1 MLVAPKPV
9 SAPSLANTS
18 ATQSRERSF
27 RPDVE
32 GLRAIAVV
40 LVLLEHAGLSLVDG
54 GFVGVDIFF
63 VLSGFLITGLMLK
76 EIESTGH
83 ISIVRFYARRARRL
97 LPAGT
102 LVLVT
107 TVVASYVWLGG
118 ARAERVAED
127 ARWSTL
133 FASNFR
139 FIQQGTDY
147 LDARLPPS
155 PLQHFWSLAVEE
167 QFYAVWP
174 MAIMLIALLFK
185 QVALRLRL
193 AIALVAIIAGSFI
206 WSIHQTSVDATAA
219 YFSPFPRA
227 SELAMG
233 ALLAV
238 CAPWLGAIPRR
249 VGSALSWGGIAIILL
264 VAILFNANTTFPGS
278 MAMIPVIGSV
288 LAVAGGSIAP
298 GAGAERVLR
307 LPPFQFVGKLSYSLY
322 LWHWPILVIAA
333 GRAGHDLSV
342 VQNLLLCLAAL
353 GLSAVTYVLI
363 ENPVRN
369 AEVLKQRTPLAS
381 VAVGVA
387 LVALSFGL
395 ATWYIQTQGTSG
407 EAIAADAQVQQFP
420 EEADVLSAVAGG
432 VNVTSWPDQ
441 PPRISNLAYSKSC
454 NVTRAD
460 TTSSA
465 CVFGDPNGS
474 TTAVVY
480 GDSHAAMWIPALDV
494 IGKQEQIKFVQLTKP
509 GCPSLDFTIYSQT
522 LKREYT
528 ECTEYRSFALGKI
541 AEIKPDIVL
550 ISNAYR
556 DVTMSV
562 DGKSTSD
569 GVAEAWM
576 NGLTSIIQQIQQASP
591 NTDRIVVIGDM
602 AYPSESGIDC
612 LTAHPSDVKECGT
625 PRSEAVDEEHNT
637 LEGQTAIAA
646 GAEYVDTI
654 PWFCTDSFCPA
665 VIGGLT
671 VHRDNYH
678 TGENYVVYLAQV
690 LAEKAGLIPN
700 GERLRPTG
708 SS

>member
-1 MLVAPKPV
+1 MAVATSPASVPS
-9 SAPSLANTS
+9 SAITT
-18 ATQSRERSF
+18 TQSRERSF

-32 GLRAIAVV
+32 GLRAIAVT
-40 LVLLEHAGLSLVDG
+40 LVLLEHAGVSLVSG
-54 GFVGVDIFF
+54 GFIGVDVFF

-76 EIESTGH
+76 EIETTGR

-102 LVLVT
+102 LVLVS
-107 TVVASYVWLGG
+107 TVVASYAWIGG
-118 ARAERVAED
+118 TRAERVAED
-127 ARWSTL
+127 ARWSAL

-174 MAIMLIALLFK
+174 LAMMAIALLFK
-185 QVALRLRL
+185 RIPLRLRL
-193 AIALVAIIAGSFI
+193 AVILTAIITASLV

-227 SELAMG
+227 SELAAG

-238 CAPWLGAIPRR
+238 CAPWLSAIPRR
-249 VGSALSWGGIAIILL
+249 AGALVSWGGVAVIFL
-264 VAILFNANTTFPGS
+264 VAFLFDANTTFPGYA
-278 MAMIPVIGSV
+278 AMLPVIGAV
-288 LAVAGGSIAP
+288 LAVGGGSIAP
-298 GAGAERVLR
+298 GDGAERLLK
-307 LPPFQFVGKLSYSLY
+307 LPPFQLIGKVSYSLY
-322 LWHWPILVIAA
+322 LWHWPILVIAE
-333 GRAGHDLSV
+333 GRAGHELSV
-342 VQNLLLCLAAL
+342 GQNLLLCAAAL
-353 GLSAVTYVLI
+353 GLSAVTYVLV

-369 AEVLKQRTPLAS
+369 AEMLKQRTPLAS

-387 LVALSFGL
+387 MVALSFGL
-395 ATWYIQTQGTSG
+395 ATWYIQTQGTGG

-420 EEADVLSAVAGG
+420 EEDDIFAAVAAG

-441 PPRISNLAYSKSC
+441 PPRISNLAYSKDC

-460 TTSSA
+460 TTSST
-465 CVFGDPNGS
+465 CVFGDPSGA
-474 TTAVVY
+474 TTAVIY
-480 GDSHAAMWIPALDV
+480 GDSHAAMWIPALDI
-494 IGKQEQIKFVQLTKP
+494 IGKQEQIRFIQLTKP
-509 GCPSLDFTIYSQT
+509 GCPALDFTIYSQT

-541 AEIKPDIVL
+541 AEIKPDVVL
-550 ISNAYR
+550 ISNAYQ

-569 GVAEAWM
+569 GVPEAWM
-576 NGLTSIIQQIQQASP
+576 KGLTSIIQQIAP
-591 NTDRIVVIGDM
+591 NTGRIVVIGDM
-602 AYPSESGIDC
+602 AYPNESGIDC
-612 LTAHPSDVKECGT
+612 LTAHPNDVQACNT
-625 PRSEAVDEEHNT
+625 PRSDAVDDEHNR

-646 GAEYVDTI
+646 GADYVDTI
-654 PWFCTDSFCPA
+654 PWFCTDSICPA

-678 TGENYVVYLAQV
+678 TGENYVVYLAQA
-690 LAEKAGLIPN
+690 LAEKTGLIPI
-700 GERLRPTG
+700 GERLKPTG
-708 SS
+708 SR

>member
-1 MLVAPKPV
+1 MLVATQSRSV
-9 SAPSLANTS
+9 PSPATTT
-18 ATQSRERSF
+18 TQSRERSF

-40 LVLLEHAGLSLVDG
+40 LVLLEHAGLSLVSG
-54 GFVGVDIFF
+54 GFIGVDVFF

-76 EIESTGH
+76 EIETTGR

-102 LVLVT
+102 LVLIT
-107 TVVASYVWLGG
+107 TVVASYIWLGG

-127 ARWSTL
+127 ARWSAL

-174 MAIMLIALLFK
+174 LAMMAIALLFK
-185 QVALRLRL
+185 RFPLRLRL
-193 AIALVAIIAGSFI
+193 AVALSAIIAGSLI

-227 SELAMG
+227 SELAAG

-238 CAPWLGAIPRR
+238 CAPWLKAAPRR
-249 VGSALSWGGIAIILL
+249 LGSAISWGGVATILL
-264 VAILFNANTTFPGS
+264 AAILFDANTIFPGY
-278 MAMIPVIGSV
+278 MAMIPVLGTI

-298 GAGAERVLR
+298 GEGAERLLKR
-307 LPPFQFVGKLSYSLY
+307 QPFQLIGKLSYSLY
-322 LWHWPILVIAA
+322 LWHWPVLVIAE
-333 GRAGHDLSV
+333 GRAGHELSV
-342 VQNLLLCLAAL
+342 GENLLLCLAAL
-353 GLSAVTYVLI
+353 GLSAITYVLV

-369 AEVLKQRTPLAS
+369 AEVLRQRTPLAS

-395 ATWYIQTQGTSG
+395 ATWYIQTQSTGG

-420 EEADVLSAVAGG
+420 GEADVLAAVAAG

-460 TTSSA
+460 TSSSA
-465 CVFGDPNGS
+465 CVFGDPKGAM
-474 TTAVVY
+474 TVVVY

-509 GCPSLDFTIYSQT
+509 GCPALDFTIYSQT

-528 ECTEYRSFALGKI
+528 ECTEYRAFALGKI
-541 AEIKPDIVL
+541 AEIKPDMVL

-576 NGLTSIIQQIQQASP
+576 NGLTSIIQQIAP
-591 NTDRIVVIGDM
+591 NTNRVVVIGDM
-602 AYPSESGIDC
+602 AYPNESGIDC
-612 LTAHPSDVKECGT
+612 LTAHSNDVKACGT
-625 PRSEAVDEEHNT
+625 PRSDAVDDEHNV

-646 GAEYVDTI
+646 GAEYVDTT
-654 PWFCTDSFCPA
+654 PWFCTESFCPA

-690 LAEKAGLIPN
+690 LAEKTGLIPN

>member
-1 MLVAPKPV
+1 M
-9 SAPSLANTS
+9 
-18 ATQSRERSF
+18 
-27 RPDVE
+27 
-32 GLRAIAVV
+32 RAIAVM
-40 LVLLEHAGLSLVDG
+40 LVLLDHAGLALVSG
-54 GFVGVDIFF
+54 GFIGVDVFF
-63 VLSGFLITGLMLK
+63 VLSGFLITGLLLK
-76 EIESTGH
+76 EIETTGRV
-83 ISIVRFYARRARRL
+83 SIAKFYARRARRL

-102 LVLVT
+102 LVLVS
-107 TVVASYVWLGG
+107 TVVASYAWLGG
-118 ARAERVAED
+118 ARADRVAED
-127 ARWSTL
+127 ARWSAL

-174 MAIMLIALLFK
+174 LAMMIVALLFK
-185 QVALRLRL
+185 KVSLRLRL
-193 AIALVAIIAGSFI
+193 AVVLSAIIGGSLI

-227 SELAMG
+227 SELAAG

-238 CAPWLGAIPRR
+238 CAPWLKIAPRR
-249 VGSALSWGGIAIILL
+249 LGLLFSWGGVAVILA
-264 VAILFNANTTFPGS
+264 VALLFDARTTFPGY
-278 MAMIPVIGSV
+278 MVMIPVAGAI

-298 GAGAERVLR
+298 GDGAERVLKHQ
-307 LPPFQFVGKLSYSLY
+307 PFQFIGKLSYSLY
-322 LWHWPILVIAA
+322 LWHWPVLVIAE

-342 VQNLLLCLAAL
+342 WQNLLLCLGAL

-363 ENPVRN
+363 EDPVRN
-369 AEVLKQRTPLAS
+369 AQVLKQRTPFAS
-381 VAVGVA
+381 VAVGAA
-387 LVALSFGL
+387 LVMLSFGI
-395 ATWYIQTQGTSG
+395 ATWYMHSQGADG
-407 EAIAADAQVQQFP
+407 EVIAADAQVQQFP
-420 EEADVLSAVAGG
+420 DEQQILDAVAAGAS
-432 VNVTSWPDQ
+432 VTSWPDQ
-441 PPRISNLAYSKSC
+441 PPRISNLAYSKDC

-465 CVFGDPNGS
+465 CVFGDPNGT

-509 GCPSLDFTIYSQT
+509 GCPALDFTIYSQT

-528 ECTEYRSFALGKI
+528 ECTDYRAFALGKI
-541 AEIKPDIVL
+541 AEIKPDVVI

-576 NGLTSIIQQIQQASP
+576 DGLTSIIQQISP
-591 NTDRIVVIGDM
+591 NTGRIVVIGDM
-602 AYPSESGIDC
+602 AYPNDPGIDC
-612 LTAHPSDVKECGT
+612 LTANADDVTACDT
-625 PRSEAVDEEHNT
+625 PRSDAVDEEHNA

-646 GAEYVDTI
+646 GADYVDTI
-654 PWFCTDSFCPA
+654 PWFCTDSVCPA

-678 TGENYVVYLAQV
+678 TGENYVVYLAQA
-690 LAEKAGLIPN
+690 LAERTGLIPE
-700 GERLRPTG
+700 GERLRP
-708 SS
+708 SASN